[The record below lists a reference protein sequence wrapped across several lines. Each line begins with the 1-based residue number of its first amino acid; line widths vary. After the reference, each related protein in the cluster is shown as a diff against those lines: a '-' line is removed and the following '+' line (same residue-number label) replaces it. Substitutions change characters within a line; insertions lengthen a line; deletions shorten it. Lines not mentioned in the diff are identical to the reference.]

1 MNFNLSPSTDW
12 NNREMKSKPA
22 RNVSG
27 VCEEVRGSFK
37 GDKKKKS
44 SQGSEYN
51 LVDKTATTLSTGYI
65 RFIASGSELRHVRG
79 EGKDDWKWN
88 PRLRPHSARLLSS
101 LNTDIGALI
110 LTWDPLMMM
119 MNHKKWYSSIK
130 STKRRK
136 FIKRT
141 WGAVL
146 GLVRSSAFLLPLL
159 ALRDDY
165 LDYLWLKHVFF
176 FFSPG
181 LRERTQLGVCVLRAP
196 VQWIGFS
203 IAISRDLRLAISQK
217 L

>member
-1 MNFNLSPSTDW
+1 
-12 NNREMKSKPA
+12 MKSKPA

-27 VCEEVRGSFK
+27 VCEEVRGSCK
-37 GDKKKKS
+37 GDKKKKKS

-51 LVDKTATTLSTGYI
+51 LGDKTATALSTGYI

-146 GLVRSSAFLLPLL
+146 GLVRSSAFSPPSAGFKRWLPRL
-159 ALRDDY
+159 
-165 LDYLWLKHVFF
+165 FMTETCF
-176 FFSPG
+176 FFSPLVWG
-181 LRERTQLGVCVLRAP
+181 SECSSVFVFCELRRGCARP
-196 VQWIGFS
+196 VNWVFNCH
-203 IAISRDLRLAISQK
+203 
-217 L
+217 